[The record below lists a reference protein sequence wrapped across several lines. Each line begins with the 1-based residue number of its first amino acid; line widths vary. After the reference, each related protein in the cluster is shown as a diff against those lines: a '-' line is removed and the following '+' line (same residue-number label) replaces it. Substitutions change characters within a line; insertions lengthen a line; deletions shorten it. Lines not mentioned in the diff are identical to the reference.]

1 MPVILTDTIF
11 LQYGGLT
18 GTSND
23 TTREIAYSLAEYQ
36 MEEYLHSFLS
46 PTLTVETYFWGSG
59 NPIVLKHGNVLS
71 VESVV
76 FSSIDGE
83 NSCAIDTVSGCHAV
97 RGGGQWG
104 YLDVSSLSKCGGCSG
119 LVSPPYNV
127 EVTYTS
133 GLTSGTNYQS
143 DFLMGLV
150 LAAQVNLNELD
161 PSLSN
166 EGTGDVGIQSFSN
179 MSYSEQRAKLGT
191 TAFGNSAISQRI
203 ARLVRKFRCRPSIGF
218 Y

>member
-1 MPVILTDTIF
+1 MPIILTDSIF
-11 LQYGGLT
+11 LAYGGQT
-18 GTSND
+18 GSSND
-23 TTREIAYSLAEYQ
+23 TTREIAYNLGESQVEG
-36 MEEYLHSFLS
+36 YLHSYLS

-59 NPIVLKHGNVLS
+59 NPIALKHGNVIS

-76 FSSIDGE
+76 FSSIDGA
-83 NSCAIDTVSGCHAV
+83 NSCAVDTVSGCYAV
-97 RGGGQWG
+97 RGDEKYG
-104 YLDVSSLSKCGGCSG
+104 YLDVSYLSHCGGCGG

-133 GLTSGTNYQS
+133 GFTSGTTYQS
-143 DFLMGLV
+143 EFLMGLV

-191 TAFGNSAISQRI
+191 TAFGNSAIAQRI
-203 ARLVRKFRCRPSIGF
+203 ARLLREFRCRPSMGF
-218 Y
+218 H